1 MASVVER
8 VLEKCVVPREWR
20 WDWAMVVAEE
30 EEATPPMQ
38 RPRLLS
44 LTPVD
49 TCLVFETPHNSVEL
63 QGLPAVAE
71 VVVAMEQC
79 CDLRCAP

>member
-30 EEATPPMQ
+30 EEEATPP
-38 RPRLLS
+38 
-44 LTPVD
+44 
-49 TCLVFETPHNSVEL
+49 
-63 QGLPAVAE
+63 
-71 VVVAMEQC
+71 
-79 CDLRCAP
+79 